1 MGCGCNGS
9 SASPRAGAVQSW
21 NDFLTLPPAD
31 PLDLIEYAT
40 LGVGAIPGTWALT
53 NTYQQPNP
61 PSTWGASP
69 ITITGE
75 VGLISNDP
83 TTAQTMFDGNAF
95 NFSHTTANISA
106 NLAPPL
112 RKIVFMKAGALWTN
126 SLPLSFAGS
135 PDVVDVQL
143 SFMENAATRG
153 DAQGTI
159 PVLQWTGPMVGSQ
172 LLNLTLK
179 HPGRFCLGIV
189 TINNYSTPG
198 WAMFELD
205 VIVLP

>member
-9 SASPRAGAVQSW
+9 SSAPRSGGVQSW
-21 NDFLTLPPAD
+21 NDFLTMPPAD
-31 PLDLIEYAT
+31 PLDLIEFAT
-40 LGVGAIPGTWALT
+40 LGGGPTPGTWALS
-53 NTYQQPNP
+53 NTYRQPTP
-61 PSTWGASP
+61 PSTWIASP
-69 ITITGE
+69 VAIAGQ

-83 TTAQTMFDGNAF
+83 TTAQTNFDGNAY
-95 NFSHTTANISA
+95 NFSHTTANIA
-106 NLAPPL
+106 ATLAPPL

-126 SLPLSFAGS
+126 SLPLSFTGS

-143 SFMENAATRG
+143 SFLENAATRG

-159 PVLQWTGPMVGSQ
+159 PVIQWTTPQVGTK

-189 TINNYSTPG
+189 TINNNSTPG

-205 VIVLP
+205 VVAT